1 MKFILLA
8 SALLLSPDQVKRLD
22 EAWLICQRA
31 SVGLVHAPDSYC
43 TDCFEANTEW
53 PKDGYPQC
61 QAVYEAQRERAVI
74 RENAKKLETERKQK
88 KVSNFLDSVL
98 DMLK

>member
-8 SALLLSPDQVKRLD
+8 SALLLSPDQVARLD
-22 EAWLICQRA
+22 QAWLICQH
-31 SVGLVHAPDSYC
+31 SVERIENLGPEC
-43 TDCFEANTEW
+43 PDCFDRGIEW